1 MRIASVHLLHL
12 LASETSINKKEKA
25 MSYNQES
32 KNSMTLKEFGDKFIN
47 DVNPIVDTNPYLAF
61 FIMSAA
67 LEFISRCKACLPNFH
82 KKDGSSDRYVKAI
95 NNIKALK
102 PYRIFNRQTIY
113 KTKNGKYK
121 KKNTNDLYSVIR
133 CGLLHAGMP
142 NEGLTLSS
150 ELNELENK
158 VVGCKS
164 LYADIRNA
172 WQELKSN
179 TKVLSYL
186 ESTNA
191 LTISNELPE
200 FKKEKE

>member
-82 KKDGSSDRYVKAI
+82 KKDGSSDRYVKDR
-95 NNIKALK
+95 NNMMLGRIKSDGYVFDRNNMTIGRAK
-102 PYRIFNRQTIY
+102 DVPIPYAAVFFFFN
-113 KTKNGKYK
+113 
-121 KKNTNDLYSVIR
+121 
-133 CGLLHAGMP
+133 M
-142 NEGLTLSS
+142 
-150 ELNELENK
+150 
-158 VVGCKS
+158 
-164 LYADIRNA
+164 
-172 WQELKSN
+172 
-179 TKVLSYL
+179 
-186 ESTNA
+186 
-191 LTISNELPE
+191 
-200 FKKEKE
+200 FEK